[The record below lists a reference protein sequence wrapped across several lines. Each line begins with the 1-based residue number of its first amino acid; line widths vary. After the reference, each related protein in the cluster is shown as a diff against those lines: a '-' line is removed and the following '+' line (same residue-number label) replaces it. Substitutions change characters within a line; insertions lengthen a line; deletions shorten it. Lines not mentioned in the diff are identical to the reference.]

1 MVLTQATDRTV
12 TSHNV
17 NMRLEQLQRVAV
29 DAIKTNALRLA
40 LRSPRAQAQVLTEY
54 LWVEEG
60 AESTALDRSKSVVP
74 PAWLGKLIAAQ
85 LADERRHA
93 GLLRAR
99 LAELGMPSPRK
110 PPAIAHAKLWWIQ
123 RACAPYLDSFGAGP
137 IVVFLAVAARF
148 EATGVRVFARH
159 LAVLDPADPD
169 AIMLREIIADER
181 RHAKSCAAAAKR
193 MVRDDEQ
200 KIFRQLSA
208 RIAEID
214 RSFGV
219 TLAVSHWVQVA
230 ARAARDRLKGGPQL
244 ESVPAGVTPN
254 ERSEAVS

>member
-1 MVLTQATDRTV
+1 
-12 TSHNV
+12 
-17 NMRLEQLQRVAV
+17 MRLEQLQRVAV
-29 DAIKTNALRLA
+29 DAIKTHALRLA

-60 AESTALDRSKSVVP
+60 AESTALDRSRSVEP
-74 PAWLGKLIAAQ
+74 PAWLAKLIAAH

-99 LAELGMPSPRK
+99 LAELGTASPREA
-110 PPAIAHAKLWWIQ
+110 PAIAHAKLWWIQ
-123 RACAPYLDSFGAGP
+123 RACAPFLDAFAAGP
-137 IVVFLAVAARF
+137 IVVLLAVAARF

-159 LAVLDPADPD
+159 LAVLDPD
-169 AIMLREIIADER
+169 ATDAVMLREILADEK

-193 MVRDDEQ
+193 MVRADEQ
-200 KIFRQLSA
+200 GTFEALSA

-219 TLAVSHWVQVA
+219 TLAVTHWVQVA
-230 ARAARDRLKGGPQL
+230 ALAARDRLKGGRPQL
-244 ESVPAGVTPN
+244 ESVAAGVTPN
-254 ERSEAVS
+254 QRSIGGLS

>member
-1 MVLTQATDRTV
+1 
-12 TSHNV
+12 
-17 NMRLEQLQRVAV
+17 MRLEQLQRVAV

-40 LRSPRAQAQVLTEY
+40 LRSPSAQTQVLTEY

-60 AESTALDRSKSVVP
+60 AESTALERSRSVAP
-74 PAWLGKLIAAQ
+74 PAWLAKLIAAQ

-99 LAELGMPSPRK
+99 LAVLGITSPRK

-123 RACAPYLDSFGAGP
+123 RACAPYLDSFAAGP
-137 IVVFLAVAARF
+137 VVVFLAVAARF

-159 LAVLDPADPD
+159 LAVLDHDAPD
-169 AIMLREIIADER
+169 AADAVLLREIVADER
-181 RHAKSCAAAAKR
+181 RHAKSCAAAAQR
-193 MVRDDEQ
+193 LVRDDEQ
-200 KIFRQLSA
+200 RVFGELSA

-230 ARAARDRLKGGPQL
+230 ALAARDRLKGGPQL
-244 ESVPAGVTPN
+244 ESVTAGVTPN
-254 ERSEAVS
+254 DRSAAAS